1 MKILVIMLVLLGCSA
16 WLMAQTSSKHPGH
29 AASQQDTV
37 DGCLMG
43 SDGNFTIT
51 DSTGIKYKL
60 SGDTAQLSS
69 HTGHQVEVKGKVDTS
84 EAEATNSP
92 TSTDTSTGTQGTG
105 TATKQGVVQTF
116 HISKVMKTAGACS
129 EKK

>member
-1 MKILVIMLVLLGCSA
+1 MKTLVIMLALLFCSV
-16 WLMAQTSSKHPGH
+16 WLVAQTSSKHAGH
-29 AASQQDTV
+29 ASSSQDTV

-43 SDGNFTIT
+43 SNGNFTLT

-60 SGDTAQLSS
+60 SGDTAQLSA
-69 HTGHQVEVKGKVDTS
+69 HTSHQVEVKGKVDTS

-116 HISKVMKTAGACS
+116 HVSKVMKIAGACS
-129 EKK
+129 ENK